1 MKRPLQHHLI
11 THRLV
16 LALAIHLHH
25 RLQPQ
30 NLAQLAENHHIARL
44 AVQVV
49 QQHVAVVAAHR
60 TPHHRVHVL
69 QPRRRVH
76 TSLRCHHQT
85 QQCRQ
90 QKYRLFL
97 PQRGLRAQPQQIHA
111 HRRLLTL
118 TPHDRAHLAQQVV
131 LGLRGYVTVAHVVET
146 PATWRE
152 VQQVL
157 RVQQRR
163 RLLLD

>member
-16 LALAIHLHH
+16 LALAIHLHY

-30 NLAQLAENHHIARL
+30 NLAQLAENHHIACV

-49 QQHVAVVAAHR
+49 QQHVVVVAAHR

-76 TSLRCHHQT
+76 TPLCCHHQT
-85 QQCRQ
+85 QQRRQ
-90 QKYRLFL
+90 QKHRLFL
-97 PQRGLRAQPQQIHA
+97 PHRGLRAQPQQIHA
-111 HRRLLTL
+111 HRRFLTL
-118 TPHDRAHLAQQVV
+118 TPHTTTHLAQQAV
-131 LGLRGYVTVAHVVET
+131 LGFRGHVTVAHVVET

-152 VQQVL
+152 IQQVL